1 MPSDSVAPRR
11 FGPAL
16 AGVAAA
22 ALLVWLAG
30 RVADL
35 LLLLF
40 IAILLATYLGATA
53 DFVRVKTRLS
63 HGASF
68 AIALVGT
75 ILALSGIGS
84 LLVGPVVAQTR
95 DLIGVLPKY
104 VPAWEA
110 QLEALIASIPGVSG
124 IFRPGEHQL
133 VALALE
139 EAKGFA
145 GSVVPRVFSLLHG
158 FINLVSVLVMALYLA
173 LRPDT
178 YLAMIVTAVP
188 PRHRDAARDVIRGAT
203 DALRAWTFAQ
213 LLAMFVLGALTAIGL
228 WALRVPYWLAF
239 GIFTGVVSVVP
250 FFGTLVSS
258 LVPAMFVLADGN
270 GVRALLVLALGFV
283 IHAIENNLVNPI
295 IMQKHASLP
304 PVLTIMSVLILGK
317 LLGPMGLL
325 VAVPLLSVVLVIVRK
340 LLVERTY
347 GDPPAGA
354 SAASAAVAAAPPSAT
369 GTQAP

>member
-1 MPSDSVAPRR
+1 VAPRR

-35 LLLLF
+35 LMLLF
-40 IAILLATYLGATA
+40 ISILLAVYLGATA
-53 DFVRVKTRLS
+53 DYVRVRTKLP

-75 ILALSGIGS
+75 ILALAGIGS
-84 LLVGPVVAQTR
+84 LLVGPVIAQTR
-95 DLIGVLPKY
+95 DLLNVLPMY

-110 QLEALIASIPGVSG
+110 QLEALIARIPGVSG
-124 IFRPGEHQL
+124 MFRPGEHQL

-139 EAKGFA
+139 EAQGFA
-145 GSVVPRVFSLLHG
+145 GEVVPRVFSLLHG
-158 FINLVSVLVMALYLA
+158 FINLVSVLVMAIYLA
-173 LRPDT
+173 LHPET
-178 YLAMIVTAVP
+178 YLSMIVTVVP

-213 LLAMFVLGALTAIGL
+213 LLAMFVLGALTAVGL
-228 WALRVPYWLAF
+228 WALNVPYWLAF

-258 LVPAMFVLADGN
+258 LVPAMFVLADGG

-283 IHAIENNLVNPI
+283 IHAIESNLVGPI

-325 VAVPLLSVVLVIVRK
+325 IAVPLLSVVMVIVRK

-354 SAASAAVAAAPPSAT
+354 TAASVAAPPPEPNAT
-369 GTQAP
+369 AS